1 MFLNHA
7 TTELDSSPPLNV
19 LFFKHIFVCANSMVS
34 DFDPAR
40 MNGLLGNLPLPPAQ
54 LSPPPPTKWKPEQL
68 LLLLKYLVVSF
79 PRQEPH

>member
-7 TTELDSSPPLNV
+7 TTELDSSPPQNV
-19 LFFKHIFVCANSMVS
+19 LFSKHIFVCANSLVS
-34 DFDPAR
+34 DFDPGR
-40 MNGLLGNLPLPPAQ
+40 TKGLLGNLPLPLAR
-54 LSPPPPTKWKPEQL
+54 LSPPSPTEGKPEQL